1 MILGVWGQIF
11 FGINTIWHIS
21 GSLLTS
27 DIQLFML
34 IHTIYSCPDF
44 VVGGGGLAADWG
56 RRWAPL
62 EVDWEYEWQTCGSAG
77 LWVAWLTALREACLP
92 WLLRPFEAAAKT
104 GLRLFLGGSTFNTRS
119 RFLFRKTD
127 WGWWWGLGLVNY
139 RSTTTASSWAV
150 ADDGVEAT
158 VASGVSSVP
167 VQESQSYD

>member
-1 MILGVWGQIF
+1 
-11 FGINTIWHIS
+11 
-21 GSLLTS
+21 
-27 DIQLFML
+27 ML

-119 RFLFRKTD
+119 RFLFKKTD
-127 WGWWWGLGLVNY
+127 
-139 RSTTTASSWAV
+139 
-150 ADDGVEAT
+150 
-158 VASGVSSVP
+158 
-167 VQESQSYD
+167 